1 MIKYLRFRPGPKR
14 AGLGAEVRA
23 GQAMKTPILNCT
35 VANKNYV
42 IDADRKKKKKK
53 TLHINLYFMLNFT
66 FEIILNASQ
75 NKFQETNNLA
85 YRSY

>member
-1 MIKYLRFRPGPKR
+1 MLALGRGGIRAFYHFIHHCPMIKYLRFRPGPKR

-42 IDADRKKKKKK
+42 IDADRKKKKKPF
-53 TLHINLYFMLNFT
+53 I
-66 FEIILNASQ
+66 
-75 NKFQETNNLA
+75 
-85 YRSY
+85 